1 MQLSDFEFVQLTQD
15 TPLLPFVSEDEDLN
29 NFLMEDAKNYSTDLM
44 AVTYLFIDK
53 AKQKTVAYFSLLN
66 DKVAYDPREKGM
78 WNRFNRLIPNN
89 KRRRSYPSAKIGRLA
104 VSEDYS
110 HSGLGSQIL
119 EFIEYFLVA
128 NPKLGCRFLTVDA
141 YSNVT
146 NFYRKNDFE
155 YFTML
160 DTLDKTRLMYF
171 DLKPFKE
178 RIDNHY
184 DPKSSG
190 NRDN

>member
-1 MQLSDFEFVQLTQD
+1 MMHITTDFDFVQLTKD

-29 NFLMEDAKNYSTDLM
+29 NFLTEDAKNYSADLM

-53 AKQKTVAYFSLLN
+53 QKQQIAAYFSLLN
-66 DKVAYDPREKGM
+66 DKMAYDPRERSI
-78 WNRFNRLIPNN
+78 WNRINRLIPNN

-104 VSEDYS
+104 VGKEYANK
-110 HSGLGSQIL
+110 GLGSQII
-119 EFIEYFLVA
+119 EFIEAFLVV

-141 YSNVT
+141 YAKAT
-146 NFYRKNDFE
+146 DFYRKNDFE

-171 DLKPFKE
+171 DLKPFK
-178 RIDNHY
+178 DNL
-184 DPKSSG
+184 DQG
-190 NRDN
+190 I

>member
-1 MQLSDFEFVQLTQD
+1 MMHITKDFDFVQLTKD

-29 NFLMEDAKNYSTDLM
+29 NFLTEDAKNYSADLM
-44 AVTYLFIDK
+44 AVTYLLIDRK
-53 AKQKTVAYFSLLN
+53 KQQIAAYFSLLN
-66 DKVAYDPREKGM
+66 DKMAYDPRERSI
-78 WNRFNRLIPNN
+78 WNRINRLIPNQ

-104 VSEDYS
+104 VGKEYARC
-110 HSGLGSQIL
+110 GLGSQIL
-119 EFIEYFLVA
+119 EFIEYFLVT

-141 YSNVT
+141 YSGAT

-171 DLKPFKE
+171 DLKPFK
-178 RIDNHY
+178 DNLEQ
-184 DPKSSG
+184 G
-190 NRDN
+190 I

>member
-1 MQLSDFEFVQLTQD
+1 MMHITDLEFIQLTKD
-15 TPLLPFVSEDEDLN
+15 TPLLPFASDDEDLN
-29 NFLMEDAKNYSTDLM
+29 NFLMEDAKNYSADLM

-53 AKQKTVAYFSLLN
+53 KKQQIAAYFSLLN
-66 DKVAYDPREKGM
+66 DKMAYDPRERSI
-78 WNRFNRLIPNN
+78 WNRINRLIPNQ

-110 HSGLGSQIL
+110 HGGLGSQIL

-178 RIDNHY
+178 RIEQQL
-184 DPKSSG
+184 
-190 NRDN
+190 

>member
-1 MQLSDFEFVQLTQD
+1 MMHITDLEFIQLTKD
-15 TPLLPFVSEDEDLN
+15 TPLLPFASEDEDLN
-29 NFLMEDAKNYSTDLM
+29 NFLMEDAKNYSADLM

-53 AKQKTVAYFSLLN
+53 KKQQIAAYFSLLN
-66 DKVAYDPREKGM
+66 DKMAYDPRERSI
-78 WNRFNRLIPNN
+78 WNRINRLIPNQ

-104 VSEDYS
+104 VGKEYA
-110 HSGLGSQIL
+110 HEGLGSQII
-119 EFIEYFLVA
+119 EFIEAMLVKK
-128 NPKLGCRFLTVDA
+128 NMMGCRFLTVDA
-141 YSNVT
+141 YSNAT

-178 RIDNHY
+178 RIEQQL
-184 DPKSSG
+184 
-190 NRDN
+190 

>member
-1 MQLSDFEFVQLTQD
+1 MMHITDLEFIQLTKD
-15 TPLLPFVSEDEDLN
+15 TPLLPFASEDEDLN
-29 NFLMEDAKNYSTDLM
+29 NFLMEDAKNYSADLM

-53 AKQKTVAYFSLLN
+53 KKQQIAAYFSLLN
-66 DKVAYDPREKGM
+66 DKMAYDPRERSI
-78 WNRFNRLIPNN
+78 WNRINRLIPNQ

-104 VSEDYS
+104 VGKEYA
-110 HSGLGSQIL
+110 HEGLGSQII
-119 EFIEYFLVA
+119 EFIEAMLVKK
-128 NPKLGCRFLTVDA
+128 PMMGCRFLTVDA
-141 YSNVT
+141 YSNAT

-178 RIDNHY
+178 RIEQQL
-184 DPKSSG
+184 
-190 NRDN
+190 